1 MIPGFTHDPA
11 LVEAI
16 GARFDL
22 REPVQLAFEAA
33 VQALANGYDPA
44 VPMVLD
50 LATGVGKTFAMAAL
64 VEYLR
69 VQGVR
74 DVLIVTPSAIVQSKT
89 VANFS
94 PGHSKYIEG
103 SLVPPSVVTPED
115 YDTWTERSGRDRLF
129 GGGDDSVQL
138 FILNVHQL
146 TPPKSTDGE
155 TTGAGKEAV
164 RRAFRT
170 FRESSGNPRDYLN
183 SLEDLVIIA
192 DEHHLYGDTAQ
203 AFQAGIKDLAPA
215 AIIGLTGSVSE
226 DDHVLFRY
234 SLKQAITE
242 RYVKRPVI
250 AFRKGGYG
258 EHSEEQQLRDA
269 LTLLRVKEDHYTAYQ
284 QAHPEVLK
292 VNAALFVQCADVAHA
307 THIAQILRGA
317 EYFCSTEAVLQVDNE
332 HNDEQ
337 TLDRLGMM
345 DQPNSPVRAVVSVN
359 KLKEGWDVKNVAV
372 MVTLRAMASEVLT
385 QQTLGRGL
393 RLPFGKWTG
402 DGHIDQLDIVAHES
416 FRSLL
421 KAEDVLASFGMASLA
436 KKPHPMPAPGPTTSA
451 GEPGADSLQTGTET
465 NGTGGKQPE
474 TQTTFPPAT
483 NGRTEVIELADGAV
497 GLVVLDDA
505 AQLERKPA
513 PPPVKVRIN
522 QAFEDTTFSFP
533 STTLSRETSPFSLSA
548 IPDATVEEAA
558 RRVTDQGGVLLR
570 EAIVIKGKLLST
582 LAQEDVKVSGLFVSK
597 EEVVTS
603 LVQTLAGMKVLEP
616 SPVNLA
622 QIKDRLAPL
631 MVSSAKIND
640 WSDKA
645 LASAAYHLREVVQ
658 RAATEHSRHLG
669 TMTTIRARTIP
680 IETEYQLPLGKEVL
694 ELLSTDT
701 KGEGFKRFEHYG
713 PWDKG
718 LFEAAA
724 FDSFSAEYRIAALL
738 NRSGDIQ
745 WWMRLYSRH
754 KATIA
759 YTTSNDYNP
768 DFVAKDKNGYHWIIE
783 GKSESGKDDQT
794 VQSKRTAA
802 EETIRL
808 LLGHPD
814 FNGQKW
820 GYVIAYESDVARAES
835 WEDLQAAT
843 NPVMTKEYGI

>member
-1 MIPGFTHDPA
+1 MIPGFIHDPA

-22 REPVQLAFEAA
+22 REPVQLAFDAV

-50 LATGVGKTFAMAAL
+50 LATGVGKTYAMAAM

-103 SLVPPSVVTPED
+103 SLVAPSVVTPAD
-115 YDTWTERSGRDRLF
+115 YDTWTDRSGRDRLF
-129 GGGDDSVQL
+129 GGGEDAVQL

-146 TPPKSTDGE
+146 TPPKITDGE
-155 TTGAGKEAV
+155 TTGKGKEAV
-164 RRAFRT
+164 KRAFRT
-170 FRESSGNPRDYLN
+170 VRESSGNPRDYLN

-192 DEHHLYGDTAQ
+192 DEHHLYGDTAK
-203 AFQAGIKDLAPA
+203 AFQAGIKDLKPA
-215 AIIGLTGSVSE
+215 AIIGLTGSASE
-226 DDHVLFRY
+226 DDHVLFQY

-269 LTLLRVKEDHYTAYQ
+269 LTLLQVKADHYKSYQ
-284 QAHPEVLK
+284 QVNPEQPK

-307 THIAQILRGA
+307 TQISHLLRGA
-317 EYFCSTEAVLQVDNE
+317 EYFNSTEAVLQVDNE
-332 HNDEQ
+332 HNDEA
-337 TLDRLGMM
+337 TLDRLGTM
-345 DQPNSPVRAVVSVN
+345 DQPQSPVRAVVSVN

-421 KAEDVLASFGMASLA
+421 RAEDVLKTFGM
-436 KKPHPMPAPGPTTSA
+436 
-451 GEPGADSLQTGTET
+451 DSLLKSPVSSATPETTGASAEPDAGHAGT
-465 NGTGGKQPE
+465 NGAAGTPPPLH
-474 TQTTFPPAT
+474 TTVPPTAH
-483 NGRTEVIELADGAV
+483 GASEIISVADGTV
-497 GLVVLDDA
+497 GVIVLDDD
-505 AQLERKPA
+505 AQLESA
-513 PPPVKVRIN
+513 PTPTPVEVKIN
-522 QAFEDTTFSFP
+522 EAFEGTTFSFP
-533 STTLSRETSPFSLSA
+533 STAMSRETAPFSLSA
-548 IPDATVEEAA
+548 IPDTAVEEAA
-558 RRVTDQGGVLLR
+558 LKVTDQGGVLLR

-582 LAQEDVKVSGLFVSK
+582 LAQEDVKVSGLFVSTK
-597 EEVVTS
+597 EVVAS
-603 LVQTLAGMKVLEP
+603 LVQTLVGMKVIEP
-616 SPVNLA
+616 SGVNLL
-622 QIKDRLAPL
+622 QIKNRIAPL
-631 MVSSAKIND
+631 MVSSADIEN
-640 WSDKA
+640 WSTKA

-658 RAATEHSRHLG
+658 RAATAHSRNLG
-669 TMTTIRARTIP
+669 TVTTVRARTIP
-680 IETEYQLPLGKEVL
+680 IETKYQLPLGKEVL

-738 NRSGDIQ
+738 NRSGGIE

-768 DFVAKDKNGYHWIIE
+768 DFVAQDKNGYHWIIE

-794 VQSKRTAA
+794 VQNKRAAA

-814 FNGQKW
+814 FGGQKW
-820 GYVIAYESDVARAES
+820 GYVIAYESDVASAES
-835 WEDLQAAT
+835 WEDLRAAT
-843 NPVMTKEYGI
+843 NPVMTKDYGI

>member
-1 MIPGFTHDPA
+1 MIPSFTYDPA
-11 LVEAI
+11 LVEDI

-22 REPVQLAFEAA
+22 REPVQLAFDAV

-44 VPMVLD
+44 VPMVID
-50 LATGVGKTFAMAAL
+50 LATGVGKTYAMAAL

-74 DVLIVTPSAIVQSKT
+74 DVLVVTPSAIVQSKT
-89 VANFS
+89 VANFT
-94 PGHSKYIEG
+94 PGHSAYIEG
-103 SLVPPSVVTPED
+103 SEAPPSVVTPAD
-115 YDTWTERSGRDRLF
+115 YDTWRSGRDRLF
-129 GGGDDSVQL
+129 GGGEDSVQL

-146 TPPKSTDGE
+146 TPPKETEGE
-155 TTGAGKEAV
+155 TTGSKKDAV

-192 DEHHLYGDTAQ
+192 DEHHLYGDTAK
-203 AFQAGIKDLAPA
+203 AFQAGIRDLDPA
-215 AIIGLTGSVSE
+215 AIVGLTGSASE
-226 DDHVLFRY
+226 DDYVLFRY
-234 SLKQAITE
+234 PLKQAITD

-258 EHSEEQQLRDA
+258 QRSEEQQLRDA
-269 LTLLRVKEDHYTAYQ
+269 LTLLRVKQEHYRVYQ
-284 QAHPEVLK
+284 EANPEEPK

-307 THIAQILRGA
+307 TQVAGLLRGQ
-317 EYFCSTEAVLQVDNE
+317 EYFGNPEAVLQVDNE

-337 TLDRLGMM
+337 TLDRLAAM
-345 DQPNSPVRAVVSVN
+345 DQPQSPVRAVVSVN

-421 KAEDVLASFGMASLA
+421 KAEDVLETFGMETLVEDPGVSGGPPKTGATTQ
-436 KKPHPMPAPGPTTSA
+436 PAAEPSK
-451 GEPGADSLQTGTET
+451 PGAEGEGHKDVPDSSL
-465 NGTGGKQPE
+465 
-474 TQTTFPPAT
+474 TTVPAT
-483 NGRTEVIELADGAV
+483 AGGTAEVFDVADGAV
-497 GLVVLDDA
+497 GIVVLDDDA
-505 AQLERKPA
+505 EIETEPV
-513 PPPVKVRIN
+513 PPPVTVKIN
-522 QAFEDTTFSFP
+522 QAFQGTSFSFP
-533 STTLSRETSPFSLSA
+533 STTMSRETSPFSLSS
-548 IPDATVEEAA
+548 IPDAAVEEAA
-558 RRVTDQGGVLLR
+558 RKVTDQGGVLLR
-570 EAIVIKGKLLST
+570 EAIVIRGRKLST

-597 EEVVTS
+597 DEVVDA
-603 LVQTLAGMKVLEP
+603 LVQTLVSMNVVEP
-616 SPVNLA
+616 SKVNLA
-622 QIKDRLAPL
+622 QVKERIVPL
-631 MVSSAKIND
+631 LVSSAKTEK

-645 LASAAYHLREVVQ
+645 LASAVYHLRELVQ
-658 RAATEHSRHLG
+658 RAATEHSRNLG
-669 TMTTIRARTIP
+669 TVTTVRARTIP
-680 IETEYQLPLGKEVL
+680 IETKYQLPIGKKVL
-694 ELLSTDT
+694 ELLSTDS

-738 NRSGDIQ
+738 NRSHEIG
-745 WWMRLYSRH
+745 WWMRLYPRH

-783 GKSESGKDDQT
+783 GKSESGKDDAI
-794 VQSKRTAA
+794 VQDKRAAA

-808 LLGHPD
+808 LVGHPD
-814 FNGQKW
+814 FAGQKW
-820 GYVIAYESDVARAES
+820 GYVIAYESEVARADS
-835 WEDLQAAT
+835 WEDLRAST
-843 NPVMTKEYGI
+843 NPVMTKAYEL

>member
-1 MIPGFTHDPA
+1 MIPGFTYDPA

-16 GARFDL
+16 GARLDL
-22 REPVQLAFEAA
+22 RVPVQQAFDAA

-50 LATGVGKTFAMAAL
+50 LATGVGKTYAMAAM

-69 VQGVR
+69 TQGVR
-74 DVLIVTPSAIVQSKT
+74 DVLIVTPSAIVQAKT

-94 PGHSKYIEG
+94 PGHPKYIEG
-103 SLVPPSVVTPED
+103 SLVPPSVVTPAD

-129 GGGDDSVQL
+129 GGGEESVQL

-146 TPPKSTDGE
+146 TPPKVTDGE
-155 TTGAGKEAV
+155 TTGTGKEAV

-183 SLEDLVIIA
+183 SLEDLIIIA
-192 DEHHLYGDTAQ
+192 DEHHLYGDTAK
-203 AFQAGIKDLAPA
+203 AFQAGIKDLNPA
-215 AIIGLTGSVSE
+215 AIVGLTGSASE

-234 SLKQAITE
+234 PLRRAITE

-269 LTLLRVKEDHYTAYQ
+269 LTLLRVKQDHYQAYQ
-284 QAHPEVLK
+284 QANPAVPK
-292 VNAALFVQCADVAHA
+292 VNAALFVQCSDVAHA
-307 THIAQILRGA
+307 TQIAELLRGQ
-317 EYFCSTEAVLQVDNE
+317 EYFGSIEAVLQVDNE
-332 HNDEQ
+332 HNDET
-337 TLDRLGMM
+337 TLDRLGAM
-345 DQPNSPVRAVVSVN
+345 DQPQSPVRAVVSVN

-421 KAEDVLASFGMASLA
+421 RAEDVLESFGMDSLA
-436 KKPHPMPAPGPTTSA
+436 KDARSVVVSGT
-451 GEPGADSLQTGTET
+451 TGTTDAGQDLSQENADA
-465 NGTGGKQPE
+465 NGTDSP
-474 TQTTFPPAT
+474 QTVMLTTVPHTTHGAA
-483 NGRTEVIELADGAV
+483 EVFDVADGAV
-497 GLVVLDDA
+497 GVVVLDDT
-505 AQLERKPA
+505 AQIEPDQT
-513 PPPVKVRIN
+513 PPPVNVRIN
-522 QAFEDTTFSFP
+522 ETFEGTTFSFP
-533 STTLSRETSPFSLSA
+533 STTLSRETAPFSLSA
-548 IPDATVEEAA
+548 IPDTVVEEAA
-558 RRVTDQGGVLLR
+558 RKVTDQGGVLLR
-570 EAIVIKGKLLST
+570 EAIVIKGERLST
-582 LAQEDVKVSGLFVSK
+582 LAQEDVKVSGLFVSID
-597 EEVVTS
+597 EVVVS
-603 LVQTLAGMKVLEP
+603 LVQTLVSMKVVEP
-616 SPVNLA
+616 SKVNVA
-622 QIKDRLAPL
+622 QIRNRIVPL
-631 MVSSAKIND
+631 MVSSAPIDD
-640 WSDKA
+640 WSNKA
-645 LASAAYHLREVVQ
+645 LVSAAYHLREVVQ
-658 RAATEHSRHLG
+658 RAAAEHSRHLG
-669 TMTTIRARTIP
+669 TVTTVCARTIP
-680 IETEYQLPLGKEVL
+680 IETEYQLPLGKRVL
-694 ELLSTDT
+694 ELLSTDS

-738 NRSGDIQ
+738 NRSHDIH

-783 GKSESGKDDQT
+783 GKSESGKDDNI
-794 VQSKRTAA
+794 VQGKRAAA

-808 LLGHPD
+808 LVGHPD
-814 FNGQKW
+814 FTGQKW
-820 GYVIAYESDVARAES
+820 GYVIAYESDVARADS
-835 WEDLQAAT
+835 WEDLRAAT
-843 NPVMTKEYGI
+843 DPVMTKEYGL

>member
-1 MIPGFTHDPA
+1 MIPGFTYDPA

-22 REPVQLAFEAA
+22 REPVQQAFEAA

-50 LATGVGKTFAMAAL
+50 LATGVGKTYAMAAL

-69 VQGVR
+69 TQGVQN
-74 DVLIVTPSAIVQSKT
+74 VLIVTPSAIVQSKT

-103 SLVPPSVVTPED
+103 SLVPPSVVTPAD

-129 GGGDDSVQL
+129 GGGDSSVQL

-146 TPPKSTDGE
+146 TPPKTADGE
-155 TTGAGKEAV
+155 TTGTGKEAV

-183 SLEDLVIIA
+183 SLEDLVVIA

-203 AFQAGIKDLAPA
+203 AFQAGIKDLDPA
-215 AIIGLTGSVSE
+215 AIVGLTGSASD
-226 DDHVLFRY
+226 DDHVLFSY

-242 RYVKRPVI
+242 KYVKRPVI

-258 EHSEEQQLRDA
+258 QHSEEQQLRDA
-269 LTLLRVKEDHYTAYQ
+269 LTLLRVKADHYTAYQ
-284 QAHPEVLK
+284 QAHPEVPK

-307 THIAQILRGA
+307 THIAQLLRGL
-317 EYFCSTEAVLQVDNE
+317 EYFGSTEAVLQVDNE

-345 DQPNSPVRAVVSVN
+345 DQPNSPVQAVVSVN

-393 RLPFGKWTG
+393 RLPFGEWTG

-421 KAEDVLASFGMASLA
+421 KAEDVLASFGMSSLTKDLPPLA
-436 KKPHPMPAPGPTTSA
+436 APEKRTSV
-451 GEPGADSLQTGTET
+451 GEPGADSLQTGPGT
-465 NGTGGKQPE
+465 NSTAGTQG
-474 TQTTFPPAT
+474 TVAPAT
-483 NGRTEVIELADGAV
+483 NGRTEVIEIADGAV
-497 GLVVLDDA
+497 GVVVLDDA
-505 AQLERKPA
+505 AELERKPT
-513 PPPVKVRIN
+513 PLPVKVRIN
-522 QAFEDTTFSFP
+522 QAFEGTTFSFP
-533 STTLSRETSPFSLSA
+533 STTLSRETSPFSLTA
-548 IPDATVEEAA
+548 IPDTAVEEAA
-558 RRVTDQGGVLLR
+558 RKVTDQGGVLLR

-582 LAQEDVKVSGLFVSK
+582 VAQEDVKVAGLFVSK
-597 EEVVTS
+597 KEVVTS
-603 LVQTLAGMKVLEP
+603 LAQTLAGMKVVEP

-622 QIKDRLAPL
+622 QIQDRLAPL
-631 MVSSAKIND
+631 MVSSANIHD

-658 RAATEHSRHLG
+658 RAASEHSRRLG
-669 TMTTIRARTIP
+669 TTTTIRARTIP

-745 WWMRLYSRH
+745 WWMRLYPKH

-759 YTTSNDYNP
+759 YTTTNDYNP
-768 DFVAKDKNGYHWIIE
+768 DFVARDKNGYHWIIE
-783 GKSESGKDDQT
+783 GKSESGKDDNT

-808 LLGHPD
+808 LLGHPS
-814 FNGQKW
+814 FTGQKW

-835 WEDLQAAT
+835 WEDLRAAA
-843 NPVMTKEYGI
+843 NPVMTKEYAI

>member
-1 MIPGFTHDPA
+1 MISGFTHDPA

-22 REPVQLAFEAA
+22 REPVQQAFDAV
-33 VQALANGYDPA
+33 VQALANGHDPA

-50 LATGVGKTFAMAAL
+50 LATGVGKTYAMAAL

-74 DVLIVTPSAIVQSKT
+74 DVLIVTPSSIVQAKT

-103 SLVPPSVVTPED
+103 SLVPPSVVTPAD

-129 GGGDDSVQL
+129 GGGDNAVQL

-146 TPPKSTDGE
+146 TPPKTTDGD
-155 TTGAGKEAV
+155 TTGNGKEAV

-183 SLEDLVIIA
+183 SLKDLVIIA

-203 AFQAGIKDLAPA
+203 AFQAGIKDLDPA
-215 AIIGLTGSVSE
+215 AIIGLTGSVSN
-226 DDHVLFRY
+226 DDLVLFSY

-242 RYVKRPVI
+242 KYVKRPVI

-269 LTLLRVKEDHYTAYQ
+269 LTLLRVKADHYNAYQ
-284 QAHPEVLK
+284 QAHPEVPK

-307 THIAQILRGA
+307 TQVARLLRGA
-317 EYFCSTEAVLQVDNE
+317 EYFGSTEAVLQVDNE

-345 DQPNSPVRAVVSVN
+345 DQPNSPVHAVVSVN

-421 KAEDVLASFGMASLA
+421 RAEDVLESFGMSSLA
-436 KKPHPMPAPGPTTSA
+436 KPSVSVPASGKDDTSGVEAGTDPVQIGPETGSA
-451 GEPGADSLQTGTET
+451 TGTQ
-465 NGTGGKQPE
+465 GTIV
-474 TQTTFPPAT
+474 PAT
-483 NGRTEVIELADGAV
+483 NGRTEVIEIADGAV
-497 GLVVLDDA
+497 GVVILDDSA
-505 AQLERKPA
+505 ELKPK
-513 PPPVKVRIN
+513 PTPLPVKVRIN
-522 QAFEDTTFSFP
+522 QAFEGTSFSFP
-533 STTLSRETSPFSLSA
+533 STTLSRETSPFSLTA
-548 IPDATVEEAA
+548 IPDSAVEEAS
-558 RRVTDQGGVLLR
+558 RRVNDQGGVLLR
-570 EAIVIKGKLLST
+570 EAIVVKGKMLST
-582 LAQEDVKVSGLFVSK
+582 VAQEDVKVAGLFVSK
-597 EEVVTS
+597 KEVVAS
-603 LVQTLAGMKVLEP
+603 LAQTLARTKGIEP
-616 SPVNLA
+616 STVNLA

-631 MVSSAKIND
+631 MVTSANIQD

-658 RAATEHSRHLG
+658 RAAGEHAQRLG
-669 TMTTIRARTIP
+669 TTTTIQARTIP

-701 KGEGFKRFEHYG
+701 TGEGFRRFEHYG

-745 WWMRLYSRH
+745 WWMRLYPKH

-759 YTTSNDYNP
+759 YTTTNDYNP
-768 DFVAKDKNGYHWIIE
+768 DFVAMDKNGYHWIIE
-783 GKSESGKDDQT
+783 GKAESGRDDHT
-794 VQSKRTAA
+794 VQTKRTAA
-802 EETIRL
+802 EDTIRL

-814 FNGQKW
+814 FSGQKW

-835 WEDLQAAT
+835 WEDLRAAA
-843 NPVMTKEYGI
+843 NPVMTKEYAI